1 MRIKRDTSIDCNV
14 AMGAG
19 RCAGCP
25 DARIFADGFLA
36 VLYQQYRR
44 AQRRSGRVTA
54 GPASWNPEESG

>member
-1 MRIKRDTSIDCNV
+1 MRIKRDTSIDCNA
-14 AMGAG
+14 AMGASG
-19 RCAGCP
+19 RGDCL

-44 AQRRSGRVTA
+44 AQRRSGRATA